1 VTFRFA
7 FLHPYT
13 IRYLVVKK
21 DYRFFLPRQTYILLV
36 GNLILI
42 NTERL
47 NQNITIYGSL
57 DIVKHDRG
65 IDVCKLVD
73 RLLFLT

>member
-36 GNLILI
+36 GNLIVI

-47 NQNITIYGSL
+47 NQNITI
-57 DIVKHDRG
+57 
-65 IDVCKLVD
+65 
-73 RLLFLT
+73 